1 MKIPCRRAIAVRRTR
16 TSAIGV
22 PSDARFIRMALSCA
36 KRASSLNKP
45 MNDQPSLPGFDPP
58 PKPTDSLFFALVP
71 DAAAIAR
78 IERLAQALRSEHGL
92 KGKAID
98 APRLHVTLHHLGN
111 HVGLPAALLAAA
123 SEAAQS
129 IAAAPFP
136 LVLDR
141 AASFPKPRN
150 SPFVLLANVDDG
162 DGDSSVTAFHRT
174 LGEAMKR
181 AGLGA
186 WVQSRFT
193 PHLTLLYD
201 DHRVA
206 EQTIEPIEW
215 TAHEFVLVRS
225 LLGRGTHVPVM
236 RWPLRA

>member
-1 MKIPCRRAIAVRRTR
+1 
-16 TSAIGV
+16 
-22 PSDARFIRMALSCA
+22 
-36 KRASSLNKP
+36 

-58 PKPTDSLFFALVP
+58 PKPTDSLFFAVVP
-71 DAAAIAR
+71 DAPATDR
-78 IERLAQALRSEHGL
+78 IERLAQALRGEHGL

-111 HVGLPAALLAAA
+111 HVGLAPALVAAA
-123 SEAAQS
+123 GEAAQS
-129 IAAAPFP
+129 VTTAPFP

-141 AASFPKPRN
+141 AASFPKPHN
-150 SPFVLLANVDDG
+150 SPFVLLAADG
-162 DGDSSVTAFHRT
+162 GVTAFHRT

-201 DHRVA
+201 DKRVA
-206 EQTIEPIEW
+206 VQAVEPIEW
-215 TAHEFVLVRS
+215 VAREFVLVRS

-236 RWPLRA
+236 RWPLRG